1 VTQAA
6 WKQSWALASKT
17 AVNRPATL
25 TAVCFDALVDV
36 SATTPIRPASPTAYT
51 RISSSS
57 FAPAQGASLGQWRG
71 CAGVAAE
78 VGAEG
83 VIVRAH
89 ANRVFHLADLARVT
103 REWMHADSIDAVLVS
118 SDDLLFSI
126 ALRTNETGR

>member
-1 VTQAA
+1 LGAGVEDSGQPTRNPHRSMFRRSSRRERDNPDQACLPDRVHA
-6 WKQSWALASKT
+6 DLLFEL
-17 AVNRPATL
+17 P
-25 TAVCFDALVDV
+25 
-36 SATTPIRPASPTAYT
+36 
-51 RISSSS
+51 
-57 FAPAQGASLGQWRG
+57 PAQGASLGQWLG
-71 CAGVAAE
+71 CAAVAAE

-103 REWMHADSIDAVLVS
+103 REWKHADSIDAVLVS